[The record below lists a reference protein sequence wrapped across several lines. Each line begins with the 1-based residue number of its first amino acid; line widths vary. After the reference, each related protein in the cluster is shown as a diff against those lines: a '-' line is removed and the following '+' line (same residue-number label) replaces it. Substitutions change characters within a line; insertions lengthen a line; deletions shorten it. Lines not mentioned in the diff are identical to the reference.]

1 MRLDPLTLVAQLVN
15 FALLVLL
22 LWRLL
27 FRPVAT
33 TLRDREER
41 IRSQMQRADQA
52 RVEAEQQEEAARE
65 ERERLER
72 DRGRHLQELEQEV
85 ERRRSE
91 LLERARTEAEREHE
105 KQLGRLAEE
114 RAQATIHLR
123 REAGRLLTAALAR
136 GLEDLAG
143 RSLQEAVLARFEERL
158 AGLPQAERA
167 TLRSGAQPWTLA
179 TAQPLDPAV
188 REALLDAIARGLD
201 EEVEVRVVH
210 EPGLVAGLELRAGD
224 LSLGWS
230 VRHLVD
236 DLARRF
242 ESRAADELNRSGP
255 DDRGAELDDVEE
267 VG

>member
-33 TLRDREER
+33 TLRDREE
-41 IRSQMQRADQA
+41 A
-52 RVEAEQQEEAARE
+52 RPDGSGARTREAA
-65 ERERLER
+65 
-72 DRGRHLQELEQEV
+72 
-85 ERRRSE
+85 
-91 LLERARTEAEREHE
+91 
-105 KQLGRLAEE
+105 GRLAEE